1 MAEENRNAEQGKGNA
16 MIGRIKYWLILI
28 VIPSVLLIDK
38 CGKDKTGHILTGI
51 YVFALLV
58 FLGFLL
64 VTGMANI
71 ICIFG
76 LIAVNAWSWIMY
88 LWDGKHRN

>member
-1 MAEENRNAEQGKGNA
+1 MAEENRNAEQGKGDA

-28 VIPSVLLIDK
+28 VIPSVLLIDRG
-38 CGKDKTGHILTGI
+38 GKDKTGHILTGI